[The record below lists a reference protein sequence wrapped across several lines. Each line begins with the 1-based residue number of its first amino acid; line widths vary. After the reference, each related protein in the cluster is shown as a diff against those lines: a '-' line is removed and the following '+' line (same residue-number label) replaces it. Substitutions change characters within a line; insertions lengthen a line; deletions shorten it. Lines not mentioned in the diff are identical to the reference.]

1 MPFGAGPH
9 VCPGRELAMKR
20 MTYTVARMLKVFAR
34 LENRDPVEEFVPD
47 YRLVTA
53 SQNGTKVAL
62 FAT

>member
-53 SQNGTKVAL
+53 NQNGTKVAL